1 MAEKLGY
8 MILAEEFAG
17 KNTDK
22 EGLEAVFAEVQRLS
36 ATPSPENLYLLAELI
51 SYTATQTINQ
61 RLNWLDA
68 IADVRRGAEGDKP
81 EWDVPY
87 TGIVVEIG
95 AKGSTPQVSKIYE
108 RKVVLPTFQIS
119 VRPKID
125 HQDFVQRPQL
135 IMRSVEEATV
145 KMENALVKY
154 IQDAMLTT
162 YTALSTPLYAT
173 GAGVAAVTFDPQL
186 TAVQR
191 FGQASIL
198 GDIGMVT
205 QLTSLTGYNNSV
217 ADQYMVEANTN
228 RFLGTYKGANV
239 VELTN
244 RYADEFSL
252 AESNLVLRKDLLF
265 VVPTGSADQRPLK
278 VFIGGGVR
286 TIPRTNAEDESQ
298 EFFMRMDFGVG
309 VIGNQLITA
318 IYKDTNR

>member
-8 MILAEEFAG
+8 MILAEEFTG
-17 KNTDK
+17 VNKDK
-22 EGLEAVFAEVQRLS
+22 EALELVYAEVQRLS

-51 SYTATQTINQ
+51 SFTATQVIDQ
-61 RLNWLDA
+61 RLNWLDS
-68 IADVRRGAEGDKP
+68 IADVKRGAEGDKP

-95 AKGSTPQVSKIYE
+95 AKGSTPQVSKIYN
-108 RKVVLPTFQIS
+108 KKIAVPTFQIS

-135 IMRSVEEATV
+135 ILRSVEEAAV
-145 KMENALVKY
+145 RMENALVKHM
-154 IQDAMLTT
+154 QDAMLTT
-162 YTALSTPLYAT
+162 YTALSSPNYVT
-173 GAGVAAVTFDPQL
+173 GAGVDATTFGTQL
-186 TAVQR
+186 TTIQR

-205 QLTSLTGYNNSV
+205 QLTALTGFSNRV
-217 ADQYMVEANTN
+217 ADQLMVEANTN
-228 RFLGTYKGANV
+228 RFLGIYKGANV

-265 VVPTGSADQRPLK
+265 VVPTGSPEQRPLK
-278 VFIGGGVR
+278 VFLGGGIR
-286 TIPRTNAEDESQ
+286 TANRTNFEDESY
-298 EFFMRMDFGVG
+298 EMIMRMDVGVA

-318 IYKDTNR
+318 IYKDTNK

>member
-8 MILAEEFAG
+8 MILAEEFTG
-17 KNTDK
+17 VNKDK
-22 EGLEAVFAEVQRLS
+22 EALELVYAEVKRLS

-51 SYTATQTINQ
+51 SFTATQVIDQ
-61 RLNWLDA
+61 RLNWLES
-68 IADVRRGAEGDKP
+68 IADVKRGAEGDKP

-95 AKGSTPQVSKIYE
+95 AKGSTPQVSKIYNK
-108 RKVVLPTFQIS
+108 KVVVPTFQIA

-135 IMRSVEEATV
+135 ILRSVEEAAV
-145 KMENALVKY
+145 RMENALVKHM
-154 IQDAMLTT
+154 QDAMLTT
-162 YTALSTPLYAT
+162 YTTLSSPNYVT
-173 GAGVAAVTFDPQL
+173 GAGVDATTFGGQL
-186 TAVQR
+186 TTIQR

-205 QLTSLTGYNNSV
+205 QLTALTGYSNRV
-217 ADQYMVEANTN
+217 ANELMIEANNN
-228 RFLGTYKGANV
+228 RFLGTFKGANV

-265 VVPTGSADQRPLK
+265 VVPTGSPEQRPLK
-278 VFIGGGVR
+278 VFLGGGIR
-286 TIPRTNAEDESQ
+286 TANRTNFEDESY
-298 EFFMRMDFGVG
+298 EMIMRMDVGVA

-318 IYKDTNR
+318 IYKDTNK